1 MIAPKNHEHEAER
14 LALLESYA
22 ILDTELEED
31 YDNLVLLA
39 SEICGTPISVITL
52 LDKDRQ
58 WFKAHHGLDTSE
70 TERKYSFCGHT
81 IHEADN
87 LFVIEDARVDE
98 RFHDNPIVV
107 GDPNVVFYAGVT
119 LNGSNGLPLGTLCVI
134 DHEPKQLSE
143 SQLTALR
150 ILSDQVMNLL
160 DLRKKKMELEKANE
174 DLKLANRELDNFAAV
189 AAHDLKSPLNN
200 IITLS
205 NCLEDFYAPK
215 MDDEGKQ
222 IIEFIKSSSETLK
235 KLITGLLNYS
245 KSGQFNI
252 DDKTTILLTDLQR
265 TINELFGGQK
275 ECTIKVK
282 SNLESIYANKVAVEQ
297 ILINLI
303 ANAIK
308 YNDKSSIE
316 IELEIREQDAFYE
329 FLVKDNGPGI
339 HEDDQEKI
347 FKIFE
352 VISEQDRYGEKGTGI
367 GLATVKKVVE
377 GLGGNISVLSQLG
390 EGATFTFTIKSPI
403 VLTPTMV

>member
-1 MIAPKNHEHEAER
+1 MIAPENHENEAER
-14 LALLESYA
+14 LELLQSYS
-22 ILDTELEED
+22 ILDTELEDD

-58 WFKAHHGLDTSE
+58 WFKARQGLDVSE

-81 IHEADN
+81 IHEPSN
-87 LFVIEDARVDE
+87 VFVIEDATKDE

-107 GDPNVVFYAGVT
+107 GDPNVIFYAGVT
-119 LNGSNGLPLGTLCVI
+119 LNGASGLPLGTLCVI
-134 DHEPKQLSE
+134 DHKPKQLTE
-143 SQLTALR
+143 SQLNALK

-160 DLRKKKMELEKANE
+160 ELRKNKMQLEKANE
-174 DLKLANRELDNFAAV
+174 ELELANKELDNFAAV

-205 NCLEDFYAPK
+205 NCLNDFYAPK

-245 KSGQFNI
+245 KSGQYKI
-252 DDKTTILLTDLQR
+252 EDKTIIRLTDLQKS
-265 TINELFGGQK
+265 ISELFGGHK
-275 ECTIKVK
+275 ECSITVK
-282 SNLESIYANKVAVEQ
+282 SDLDSIYANKVAVEQ

-303 ANAIK
+303 ANAVK
-308 YNDKSSIE
+308 YNDKPNIE
-316 IELEIREQDAFYE
+316 IELEIKESDSFYE
-329 FLVKDNGPGI
+329 FAVKDNGPGI
-339 HEDDQEKI
+339 HKEDQEKI

-352 VISEQDRYGEKGTGI
+352 IISEQDRYGEKGTGI

-377 GLGGNISVLSQLG
+377 GLGGIITVVSQIG
-390 EGATFTFTIKSPI
+390 EGSTFTFTIKSPI
-403 VLTPTMV
+403 ILESTVA

>member
-1 MIAPKNHEHEAER
+1 MIAPKNHDREAER
-14 LALLESYA
+14 LELLESYA
-22 ILDTELEED
+22 ILDTQLEED

-58 WFKAHHGLDTSE
+58 WFKAHHGLDVSE

-81 IHEADN
+81 IHEPSN
-87 LFVIEDARVDE
+87 LFVIEDARADE

-107 GDPNVVFYAGVT
+107 GDPNVIFYAGVT
-119 LNGSNGLPLGTLCVI
+119 LKGASGLPLGTLCVI
-134 DHEPKQLSE
+134 DHEPKQLTK
-143 SQLTALR
+143 SQLSALK

-160 DLRKKKMELEKANE
+160 NLRKKKMELEKANK
-174 DLKLANRELDNFAAV
+174 DLQLANRELDNFAAV

-205 NCLEDFYAPK
+205 NCLKDVYAPK

-222 IIEFIKSSSETLK
+222 IIGFIKSSSETLK
-235 KLITGLLNYS
+235 KLIEGLLSYS
-245 KSGQFNI
+245 KSGQYKMK
-252 DDKTTILLTDLQR
+252 DKTNIQLADLQQ

-275 ECTIKVK
+275 EC
-282 SNLESIYANKVAVEQ
+282 SINVTSELTEIRANKVAVEQ

-308 YNDKSSIE
+308 YNDKPKIKIDLLIKE
-316 IELEIREQDAFYE
+316 ENGFYE
-329 FLVKDNGPGI
+329 FAVKDNGPGI
-339 HEDDQEKI
+339 HKDNQEKI

-352 VISEQDRYGEKGTGI
+352 VVSEKDRYGEKGTGI
-367 GLATVKKVVE
+367 GLATVKKVVA
-377 GLGGNISVLSQLG
+377 GLGGSIHVTSQVG

-403 VLTPTMV
+403 VLESSLA

>member
-1 MIAPKNHEHEAER
+1 MIAPQNHENEAER
-14 LALLESYA
+14 LALLQSYS

-58 WFKAHHGLDTSE
+58 WFKARHGLDVSE
-70 TERKYSFCGHT
+70 TERQYSFCGHT

-87 LFVIEDARVDE
+87 ILVVEDAREDE
-98 RFHDNPIVV
+98 RFFDNPIVV
-107 GDPNVVFYAGVT
+107 GEPRVIFYAGVT
-119 LNGSNGLPLGTLCVI
+119 LKGASGMPLGTLCVI
-134 DHEPKQLSE
+134 DNKPKKITE
-143 SQLTALR
+143 SQLAALK

-160 DLRKKKMELEKANE
+160 ELRKSKMNLESANNE
-174 DLKLANRELDNFAAV
+174 LKLANRELDNFAAV

-200 IITLS
+200 IISLS
-205 NCLEDFYAPK
+205 NCLRDFYAPK

-222 IIEFIKSSSETLK
+222 IVEFIRSSSETLK
-235 KLITGLLNYS
+235 KLITGLLDYS

-252 DDKTTILLTDLQR
+252 DDKTTIMLSDLQR
-265 TINELFGGQK
+265 TIKELFGGRK
-275 ECTIKVK
+275 ECTIHIN
-282 SNLESIYANKVAVEQ
+282 SDLDSIYANKVAVEQ

-308 YNDKSSIE
+308 YNDKPSIE
-316 IELEIREQDAFYE
+316 IELEIKEQDSFYE
-329 FLVKDNGPGI
+329 FFVKDNGPGI
-339 HEDDQEKI
+339 HKDDQEKI

-352 VISEQDRYGEKGTGI
+352 VISEKDRYGDKGTGI

-377 GLGGNISVLSQLG
+377 GLGGKVTVTSELG
-390 EGATFTFTIKSPI
+390 EGATFAFTIKSPI
-403 VLTPTMV
+403 VVESTMV